1 VTATQCFNIE
11 VDHDQFNIEVDHDQL
26 SVQELML
33 WV

>member
-1 VTATQCFNIE
+1 MTATQCFNIE